1 MKPLRL
7 ALPKGRLL
15 APILDL
21 FVTAGLA
28 GSDAR
33 DPGRRLVL
41 ALPQAQAVLGRPVEI
56 FLLKNADVPTYVE
69 HGVAD
74 AGVAGT
80 DVLDESLAD
89 VLRPWTLPFGRCRVS
104 LAAREAVD
112 LHTLAG
118 LDTVRI
124 ATKYPVIAGRFVRE
138 AGWNA
143 ELIRLGGSV
152 ELGAVLGL
160 ADAIIDLVETG
171 RTLRENRLHEVL
183 PIGETRVMLI
193 ANRALSAST
202 LSVVDRLIGRLDGAV
217 ASPPPETST

>member
-15 APILDL
+15 DPVLDL
-21 FVTAGLA
+21 FAAAGLVNA
-28 GSDAR
+28 DAR

-41 ALPQAQAVLGRPVEI
+41 SLPGAAERLGRGVEI

-104 LAAREAVD
+104 LAAREGV
-112 LHTLAG
+112 G
-118 LDTVRI
+118 LDALAALETVRI
-124 ATKYPVIAGRFVRE
+124 ATKYPVISGRFVRD

-171 RTLRENRLHEVL
+171 RTLRENRLHEVM

-193 ANRALSAST
+193 ANRALGAST
-202 LSVVDRLIGRLDGAV
+202 LAAVDRLIGCLDGA
-217 ASPPPETST
+217 AQPPSPEMPT